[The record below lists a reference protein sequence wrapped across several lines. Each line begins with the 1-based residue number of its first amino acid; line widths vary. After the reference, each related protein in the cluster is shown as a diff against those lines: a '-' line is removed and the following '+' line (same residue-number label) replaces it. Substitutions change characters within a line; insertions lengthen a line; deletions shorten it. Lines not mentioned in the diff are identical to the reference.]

1 MQMYAIQ
8 LLFAMILAVK
18 KLMSGLTRRPQAKAA

>member
-18 KLMSGLTRRPQAKAA
+18 KLNEWFHRQQETKY